1 MAESPIP
8 DISVIIPVLDNE
20 DGLRACVHALQQQS
34 LPSERFE
41 IIVVDNGSEDGTLE
55 AAGELP
61 VRLFSQV
68 EPKTPYAARN
78 RGLKEARGRI
88 IAFTD
93 SLCIPDRQ
101 WLENGLKR
109 LESEE
114 ADLLGGHVEFTF
126 SERGS
131 AAERFDSLINV
142 EVKDNIAR
150 KGVAKTGNLFVRRD
164 LFSIVGPF
172 REDVRSGGDVEWT
185 GRATRTGF
193 RIIYGRDVVVY
204 YAARPLIPLLKKMY
218 RVGKGQP
225 EIWKRENMTHK
236 EMISRMIY
244 DLRPMLPGFIRDQI
258 KFREQTSVPNS
269 TISLMAVGWS
279 CRLATGAGR
288 LAGFRLLHSS
298 RQKKGKRNHE

>member
-1 MAESPIP
+1 MTTESNTLSLHDALPI
-8 DISVIIPVLDNE
+8 
-20 DGLRACVHALQQQS
+20 C
-34 LPSERFE
+34 
-41 IIVVDNGSEDGTLE
+41 
-55 AAGELP
+55 
-61 VRLFSQV
+61 
-68 EPKTPYAARN
+68 
-78 RGLKEARGRI
+78 
-88 IAFTD
+88 
-93 SLCIPDRQ
+93 
-101 WLENGLKR
+101 

-114 ADLLGGHVEFTF
+114 ADLVGGHVEFTF

-258 KFREQTSVPNS
+258 KFREQTSVPRS
-269 TISLMAVGWS
+269 EERRVGK
-279 CRLATGAGR
+279 GGR
-288 LAGFRLLHSS
+288 RG
-298 RQKKGKRNHE
+298 

>member
-109 LESEE
+109 LERDRKSTR
-114 ADLLGGHVEFTF
+114 LNSSHVAI
-126 SERGS
+126 S
-131 AAERFDSLINV
+131 
-142 EVKDNIAR
+142 
-150 KGVAKTGNLFVRRD
+150 
-164 LFSIVGPF
+164 
-172 REDVRSGGDVEWT
+172 
-185 GRATRTGF
+185 
-193 RIIYGRDVVVY
+193 
-204 YAARPLIPLLKKMY
+204 YAVFCLKK
-218 RVGKGQP
+218 K
-225 EIWKRENMTHK
+225 K
-236 EMISRMIY
+236 
-244 DLRPMLPGFIRDQI
+244 
-258 KFREQTSVPNS
+258 
-269 TISLMAVGWS
+269 
-279 CRLATGAGR
+279 
-288 LAGFRLLHSS
+288 
-298 RQKKGKRNHE
+298 KKGKTK

>member
-114 ADLLGGHVEFTF
+114 ADLLRSEEHTSELQSRGHLV
-126 SERGS
+126 
-131 AAERFDSLINV
+131 
-142 EVKDNIAR
+142 
-150 KGVAKTGNLFVRRD
+150 
-164 LFSIVGPF
+164 
-172 REDVRSGGDVEWT
+172 
-185 GRATRTGF
+185 
-193 RIIYGRDVVVY
+193 
-204 YAARPLIPLLKKMY
+204 
-218 RVGKGQP
+218 
-225 EIWKRENMTHK
+225 
-236 EMISRMIY
+236 
-244 DLRPMLPGFIRDQI
+244 
-258 KFREQTSVPNS
+258 
-269 TISLMAVGWS
+269 
-279 CRLATGAGR
+279 CRL
-288 LAGFRLLHSS
+288 L
-298 RQKKGKRNHE
+298 